1 MRIGFVGAGRLGAPM
16 VARLLAA
23 GHDVTA
29 VGRSEQKRA
38 ALRGVGARAVGG
50 VSAACDGADAVVVC
64 VFSDDQVRTVCL
76 DSDLLARM
84 PRRSAIVVHTTGSP
98 GTVEEIAARASARG
112 IDVLDAPVSG
122 GPHDIAADRITLLVG
137 GAGEA
142 VARMRP
148 VLASYGDP
156 LLHVGPLGSGQRVKL
171 VNNALF
177 AANIGLLGEAVRV
190 ARGLGVAEDVLL
202 DALAHGSAASRAL
215 TGVAACG
222 SVAAFAEA
230 VHDFLGKDVAMARK
244 VAAELG
250 ADLGVIET
258 ALDSLGGVASGMR
271 LP

>member
-1 MRIGFVGAGRLGAPM
+1 MRIGFVGAGRMGAPM

-29 VGRSEQKRA
+29 VGRSEEKRA
-38 ALRGVGARAVGG
+38 VLSAEGARAVAD
-50 VSAACDGADAVVVC
+50 VPAACDGDAVVVC
-64 VFSDDQVRTVCL
+64 VFSDDQVRAVCL
-76 DSDLLARM
+76 DSELLARM
-84 PRRSAIVVHTTGSP
+84 PRGSAVVVHTTGSP

-122 GPHDIAADRITLLVG
+122 GPHDIAAGRITLLVG

-171 VNNALF
+171 INNALF
-177 AANIGLLGEAVRV
+177 AANLGLLGEAVRV

-202 DALAHGSAASRAL
+202 DALPHGSAASRAL
-215 TGVAACG
+215 TGVAARG

-230 VHDFLGKDVAMARK
+230 VHDFLGKDVATVRK

-258 ALDSLGGVASGMR
+258 AIDSLDPR
-271 LP
+271 RPRIRR